1 LKKLLITLAIV
12 TAGFGCLYWAFP
24 MFFFAIY
31 KNNVYTT
38 EFRVDGNKLHMSGL
52 INSYTPE
59 QLKDIFGAHPQIDTI
74 VLGQMPGSID
84 DEANLAG
91 AAWVAARGVN
101 TYLPQQGSI
110 ASGATDFFLVG
121 KRRVVEEGAEVGVHS
136 WADVTGVT
144 ARDLPRDD
152 PAHERYIGFYEGI
165 GWTRAQAEA
174 FYFFTIEKAPAED
187 IYLMTP
193 QEMLATGLATEVVPA
208 NH

>member
-1 LKKLLITLAIV
+1 MKKLLITLAVV

-91 AAWVAARGVN
+91 AAWVAARGVK
-101 TYLPQQGSI
+101 TYLPQEGSI
-110 ASGATDFFLVG
+110 ASGATDFFLVA
-121 KRRVVEEGAEVGVHS
+121 RGVWWKTAQR
-136 WADVTGVT
+136 WACILG
-144 ARDLPRDD
+144 P
-152 PAHERYIGFYEGI
+152 
-165 GWTRAQAEA
+165 
-174 FYFFTIEKAPAED
+174 
-187 IYLMTP
+187 M
-193 QEMLATGLATEVVPA
+193 
-208 NH
+208 